1 MKSSRG
7 SKKRGDDCLL
17 RVPFASL
24 IASLLCA
31 VGISLF
37 AIMIAWSFNA
47 SVEQFR
53 RALNT
58 DSLPWLDKV
67 QVFFIVIT
75 IIMAVAIILLL
86 IVGTLS
92 TGSTRDDIYSGVKG
106 QLGGRIA
113 NALAMLFTY
122 MLNIC
127 WLICLIFIAIFCFI
141 YYIFT
146 SLCASL
152 SAYSDSNCIDFGIFR
167 PLFQKIPD
175 SSSLRLCGGSIQ
187 EFCALSSSAFVWFIV
202 GLIATLLI
210 IKGLI
215 HFLICCAANY
225 AHVTSGRKYED
236 LRELLASEDID
247 GGMSEIRRLGIE
259 GPPRPGSRWARSY
272 SPYRH

>member
-47 SVEQFR
+47 S
-53 RALNT
+53 
-58 DSLPWLDKV
+58 V

-175 SSSLRLCGGSIQ
+175 SSSLRLCGGR
-187 EFCALSSSAFVWFIV
+187 
-202 GLIATLLI
+202 
-210 IKGLI
+210 LI

-236 LRELLASEDID
+236 LREVIEEKMGPLLCGLDSAFKIDLRAGQISTKNSYESNEKLTKVLLLASEDID